1 MWNGPQVHIETK
13 KKKWCAQLASL
24 CMLAY
29 MPDVAI
35 HKLLQAEIIVISNA
49 HTKLHNSIKTEEGNW
64 PIRNLL
70 SLNPSYVNYY
80 YMYMY
85 IYMHDYLFS
94 IFGMNSIMSA
104 HWKNTSW
111 SGHLRLLFL
120 AYVATVYKQ
129 KQQHKQWNF
138 WQTEI

>member
-1 MWNGPQVHIETK
+1 
-13 KKKWCAQLASL
+13 
-24 CMLAY
+24 MLAY

-85 IYMHDYLFS
+85 IYTCMHDYLFS

-104 HWKNTSW
+104 HWKNTS
-111 SGHLRLLFL
+111 
-120 AYVATVYKQ
+120 
-129 KQQHKQWNF
+129 
-138 WQTEI
+138 